1 MVRDRQH
8 GPVIELNRM
17 AVHRKAA
24 LASTS
29 AQQAANAAGS
39 SGAVPKSG
47 GPAGQ
52 MVSTGSTSKTVFA
65 QVRQSKGLLI
75 NDVTHEE
82 GSFACLS
89 LCDTVHEGL
98 SILV

>member
-39 SGAVPKSG
+39 SGALPKSG

-52 MVSTGSTSKTVFA
+52 MATTGSTSKTVFA
-65 QVRQSKGLLI
+65 QVTSRGVLFWGEIHSG
-75 NDVTHEE
+75 E
-82 GSFACLS
+82 GA
-89 LCDTVHEGL
+89 G
-98 SILV
+98 